1 MDYSTSYTKLKQQ
14 SKKELA
20 KRFKNKSKAQRKRV
34 LILEEKPLSK
44 GANHAG
50 RKPGGICRICFISF
64 DERSSYKER
73 KGNALASGADEGR
86 DKLR

>member
-34 LILEEKPLSK
+34 LI
-44 GANHAG
+44 
-50 RKPGGICRICFISF
+50 
-64 DERSSYKER
+64 
-73 KGNALASGADEGR
+73 
-86 DKLR
+86 